1 MAQVRVN
8 ACGRGTRARAW
19 LEVRAGDGAL
29 DDDELAAERRAVFRL
44 HGDVD
49 RLADAS
55 PAGGTR
61 ADPHDTR
68 YDSAPSMSRFVLL
81 ALLAGCG
88 AAPSREPAPT
98 PERPPELR
106 AQDEPSRE
114 ANAEAP
120 PEVPRDEAPAPPP
133 DEPPITIEA
142 PPAPGAENAPAEHLE
157 PWSLGLPIAGA
168 GFALDDHRLVMV
180 DGEHLTAVHGDG
192 STPTVR
198 RPNPVGFVAST
209 SDPSAESV
217 VSSADVV
224 FFRAQ
229 GDVFA
234 GADRDT
240 LRVRW
245 QRRVRLEGEQLS
257 NAMLHASGDAFLVS
271 LSDELVSLDP
281 ASGEVLWRR
290 DLPRGAVVRA
300 GPGVVVT
307 SQPSAAGGLTALDAR
322 TGATRWSVPRF
333 GGDVRVLA
341 PSGDRVPIY
350 RDREL
355 HVLDLADG
363 AERAHLRLGA
373 NLAWGQNAQIE
384 GGAIYV
390 VVTPDGGLR
399 YEVRRYELASGAL
412 AWRSPSFD
420 DDTNAFHPSLGLDE
434 DVVVACTS
442 RLTAR
447 GVDRASG
454 RVRWVEH
461 PRGGCRAPRAWRPR
475 AGAPNVLFLS
485 RSEGSLYARGAAVVP
500 ERRARVSGRVSCDGR
515 PAARAR
521 LWVAGRRVQADA
533 GGRFR
538 ASVTARHAFPIEV
551 AQIDLQFAS
560 MCLAETRWVDVAPTI
575 TADFPLRAHTCTDCI

>member
-1 MAQVRVN
+1 
-8 ACGRGTRARAW
+8 
-19 LEVRAGDGAL
+19 
-29 DDDELAAERRAVFRL
+29 
-44 HGDVD
+44 
-49 RLADAS
+49 
-55 PAGGTR
+55 
-61 ADPHDTR
+61 
-68 YDSAPSMSRFVLL
+68 MSRFVLL

-88 AAPSREPAPT
+88 AAPTSERAPT
-98 PERPPELR
+98 PERAPVLVAE
-106 AQDEPSRE
+106 DEPSRD
-114 ANAEAP
+114 AIAEAP
-120 PEVPRDEAPAPPP
+120 PDVPRDEAPPPPP

-142 PPAPGAENAPAEHLE
+142 PPAPGAEGAPAEHLE

-209 SDPSAESV
+209 YDSSAESV
-217 VSSADVV
+217 VSSADVI
-224 FFRAQ
+224 FFRARD
-229 GDVFA
+229 DVFA
-234 GADRDT
+234 GADRGT

-245 QRRVRLEGEQLS
+245 QRRVRLEGERLS
-257 NAMLHASGDAFLVS
+257 NVMLHASGDAFLVS

-300 GPGVVVT
+300 GSGVVVT
-307 SQPSAAGGLTALDAR
+307 RQPSAAGGLTAVDAR
-322 TGATRWSVPRF
+322 TGAARWSLPRF

-341 PSGDRVPIY
+341 PSGDGLPVY

-355 HVLDLADG
+355 YLLDLADG

-373 NLAWGQNAQIE
+373 PLAWGQNAQVE

-390 VVTPDGGLR
+390 VVTPDDGRR
-399 YEVRRYELASGAL
+399 YEVRRYELESGAL

-420 DDTNAFHPSLGLDE
+420 DDTNAFHPSLGLDD

-447 GVDRASG
+447 GIDRASG

-485 RSEGSLYARGAAVVP
+485 PAEGSLYARGSAAVP

-521 LWVAGRRVQADA
+521 LWVAGRLVLSDA
-533 GGRFR
+533 GGRYR

-551 AQIDLQFAS
+551 AQIDIDPGS
-560 MCLAETRWVDVAPTI
+560 MCIAETRWVDVAPAV
-575 TADFPLRAHTCTDCI
+575 TADFPLRAQTCTSCI